1 MIVVGN
7 LMIAVASVLDWVL
20 TIYFWILIA
29 HCVLS
34 FVSPDPRNPIVQ
46 FINNVCEPVLAR
58 VRTKIPPMGMFDLS
72 PIAVLLAIS
81 VLDLVVVQSLIE
93 YGAQFK
99 KSGVTTVGM

>member
-1 MIVVGN
+1 MIVIGN

-29 HCVLS
+29 YCILS

-46 FINNVCEPVLAR
+46 FINNVCEPLLAR
-58 VRTKIPPMGMFDLS
+58 IRGKIPPLGMFDLS
-72 PIAVLLAIS
+72 ALVVLIGIQ
-81 VLDLVVVQSLIE
+81 VVNLVVVQSLIE

-99 KSGVTTVGM
+99 QSGIPTVGM

>member
-1 MIVVGN
+1 MIVIGN

-29 HCVLS
+29 HCILS

-46 FINNVCEPVLAR
+46 FIYNVCEPLLSR

-72 PIAVLLAIS
+72 PIVVLLAIS
-81 VLDLVVVQSLIE
+81 VLDMVIVQSLIE
-93 YGAQFK
+93 YGSHFK
-99 KSGVTTVGM
+99 QSGVATVGM